1 MGGPEID
8 PIKDFIEGQSEEE
21 IESSSNVEF

>member
-8 PIKDFIEGQSEEE
+8 PIKDFIESQSEEE